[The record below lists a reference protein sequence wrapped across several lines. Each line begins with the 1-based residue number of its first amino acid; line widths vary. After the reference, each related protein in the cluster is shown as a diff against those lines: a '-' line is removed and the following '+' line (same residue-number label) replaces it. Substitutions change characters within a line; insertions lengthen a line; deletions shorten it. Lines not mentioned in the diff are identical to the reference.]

1 MNLKLF
7 LRYHLNRAS
16 VYVSVVSLALIFV
29 PQSAADAF
37 SSDDEKAKN
46 AIVVDYD
53 LTETDLS
60 KMGPSLQGLTKPR
73 KFSELTA
80 KVSGGIKAIYVQEGD
95 VVPQGSPL
103 ALIDDQSA
111 RAAVKVAEV
120 LANQVGQIERCKLDL
135 QIEDQR
141 LSRLKSVV
149 NSNATSQLEL
159 WEKKASRDQKK
170 AILDEAIEAADVAHA
185 QLLKAQ
191 VDLDSHKIVAPFTGQ
206 VIQIMKKVGTAP
218 QPGEPVMIVADLSE
232 LEVEMHLPLS
242 QFGKI
247 RVGDQLQ
254 LKAGQ
259 PVNRMISSKVISVSP
274 LINPTSSTFRCLFV
288 IDNRDKSLPS
298 GFAVT
303 LQSE

>member
-1 MNLKLF
+1 MNLNLF
-7 LRYHLNRAS
+7 LRYSLSRA
-16 VYVSVVSLALIFV
+16 VYISTALVALIFV
-29 PQSAADAF
+29 PQSAADDF
-37 SSDDEKAKN
+37 PSDDLKSKTAV
-46 AIVVDYD
+46 VVDYD
-53 LTETDLS
+53 LTDMDLS

-80 KVSGGIKAIYVQEGD
+80 KVAGGIKTIYVQEGD

-111 RAAVKVAEV
+111 QAAVKVAEV

-185 QLLKAQ
+185 QLLQAQ
-191 VDLDSHKIVAPFTGQ
+191 VDLESHKIVAPFTGQ
-206 VIQIMKKVGTAP
+206 VIQIMKKIGTAP
-218 QPGEPVMIVADLSE
+218 QLGEPVMVLADLSE

-254 LKAGQ
+254 LNAKQ
-259 PVNRMISSKVISVSP
+259 PVNRAIPAKVMSVSP
-274 LINPTSSTFRCLFV
+274 LINPTSNTFRCLFV
-288 IDNRDKSLPS
+288 IDNRDKSLPA